1 MPGSQCEYELLTKFL
16 EQTSGLNLPYCM
28 TKGQSKTVKDDQ
40 IRTDKHA
47 ADGYYNAY
55 NDGEYQEIRM
65 PVYHL
70 QYSR

>member
-1 MPGSQCEYELLTKFL
+1 
-16 EQTSGLNLPYCM
+16 M